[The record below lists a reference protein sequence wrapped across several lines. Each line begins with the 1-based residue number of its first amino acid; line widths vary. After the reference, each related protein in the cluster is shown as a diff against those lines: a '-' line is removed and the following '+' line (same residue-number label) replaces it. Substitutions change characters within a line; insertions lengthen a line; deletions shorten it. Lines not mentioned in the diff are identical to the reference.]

1 MKIVKDDARRVEI
14 GLPDV
19 ITAAHWQRFYQ
30 EREKYVMPGGPFPAQ
45 FPAAYLASLTL
56 LEQGSYQDGDKT
68 LSLKEA
74 GLNVPAGIMVWVAT
88 QVQQVLNEALEV
100 PKAS

>member
-1 MKIVKDDARRVEI
+1 MRLLKDEERQVEI

-30 EREKYVMPGGPFPAQ
+30 EREKYVIPGPMAAQ
-45 FPAAYLASLTL
+45 FVAGYMAALALI
-56 LEQGSYQDGDKT
+56 EQGHYQDGERT
-68 LSLKEA
+68 VSLKEA
-74 GLNVPAGIMVWVAT
+74 GLNVPAGIMVWVAARG
-88 QVQQVLNEALEV
+88 QEALNEALEV